1 MKGYKSK
8 MVVNALGRCAR
19 HHRDTS
25 NNPPLLP
32 PQPRLNLQHGRT
44 CNFLAGKATSRRGT
58 TLPDILHR
66 AATRQPGEAT
76 HPDKGA
82 SPTIPFAAHANI
94 YIYFVSPRLPPSS
107 SRAGGIRRRR
117 VSGLIATESDRLT
130 QLSGY
135 FLIENNPSV
144 RKEEGGGGGGLGGF
158 NGVEVKGGREGR

>member
-94 YIYFVSPRLPPSS
+94 YIYISFPLASLVVESRRHQTAARLW
-107 SRAGGIRRRR
+107 ANCHR
-117 VSGLIATESDRLT
+117 VRPINLAKRI
-130 QLSGY
+130 
-135 FLIENNPSV
+135 FLD
-144 RKEEGGGGGGLGGF
+144 
-158 NGVEVKGGREGR
+158 